1 MPQALQSRPGRYA
14 ELDTGQLADVVERSY
29 ERDELP
35 DCELVFELTAGRCPA
50 EASAASHEAIG
61 AARPA

>member
-1 MPQALQSRPGRYA
+1 VPKAPQSRPGRYA
-14 ELDTGQLADVVERSY
+14 ELDTGQLADAVERSY

-35 DCELVFELTAGRCPA
+35 DWEVVFELTRRAMSA

-61 AARPA
+61 ASRPA